1 MKITVLC
8 ENTAARADM
17 TPEHG
22 LSLYVQTDR
31 HKLLFDMG
39 QTDAFWHNAERLGID
54 LKDVDIAVL
63 SHGHYDHG
71 GGLAYFLE
79 HNQKAKVYIN
89 EHAFGAYY
97 NASEN
102 YIGLDSDL
110 KNNDR
115 VVLAGDRVVID
126 EELSLYSCNDRLR
139 SHETAHYGLSVM
151 EKDTLLPD
159 SFLHEQYLLV
169 QDGDKQVLFSG
180 CAHKGVLN
188 IARWFAPDVFVGG
201 FHFMK
206 LDPDTEDR
214 KVLQQAAQELMTH
227 PTVYYTGHCTGITQ
241 YNFLKEV
248 MGVQLHAISTGDTLH
263 L

>member
-8 ENTAARADM
+8 ENTSARADM

-102 YIGLDSDL
+102 YIGLDSAL

-139 SHETAHYGLSVM
+139 SRETAHYGLSVM

>member
-1 MKITVLC
+1 MNITVLC
-8 ENTAARADM
+8 ENTALREELDA
-17 TPEHG
+17 EHG
-22 LSLYVQTDR
+22 LSLYVQTER

-39 QTDAFWHNAERLGID
+39 QTDAFWRNAEKLGID

-97 NASEN
+97 NAAEA
-102 YIGLDSDL
+102 YIGLDSAL
-110 KNNDR
+110 KDNGR
-115 VVLAGDRVVID
+115 VVLVGDQLVID
-126 EELSLYSCNDRLR
+126 EELSLYSCNDRAR
-139 SHETAHYGLSVM
+139 SHETAHYGLQVM
-151 EKDTLLPD
+151 EQDVLLPD

-169 QDGDKQVLFSG
+169 REAGKQVLFSG

-188 IARWFAPDVFVGG
+188 IVRWFSPDVFVGG

-206 LDPDTEDR
+206 LDPETRDR
-214 KVLQQAAQELMTH
+214 EILRQAAQELLRC
-227 PTVYYTGHCTGITQ
+227 PTVYYTGHCTGARQ
-241 YNFLKEV
+241 YDFLKALMSER
-248 MGVQLHAISTGDTLH
+248 LHSISTGDALH
-263 L
+263 I

>member
-8 ENTAARADM
+8 ENTAAREDM
-17 TPEHG
+17 LTEHG
-22 LSLYVQTDR
+22 LSLYVETGC

-39 QTDAFWHNAERLGID
+39 QTDAFWRNAQRLGID
-54 LKDVDIAVL
+54 LSAVDIAVL

-79 HNQKAKVYIN
+79 HNQKAKVYVSQ
-89 EHAFGAYY
+89 HAFGAYY
-97 NASEN
+97 NATGS
-102 YIGLDSDL
+102 YIGLDSAL
-110 KNNDR
+110 QSSDR
-115 VVLAGDRVVID
+115 VVLVGDQLVID
-126 EELSLYSCNDRLR
+126 EELSLYSCNDCVR
-139 SHETAHYGLSVM
+139 SHETAHYGLSVL

-169 QDGDKQVLFSG
+169 QEDDKQVLFSG

-188 IARWFAPDVFVGG
+188 IVRWFAPDVFVGG

-214 KVLQQAAQELMTH
+214 QILQQAAEEMLAN
-227 PTVYYTGHCTGITQ
+227 PTVYYTGHCTGTRQ
-241 YNFLKEV
+241 YDYLKEL
-248 MGVQLHAISTGDTLH
+248 MAERLHSISTGDALYI
-263 L
+263 